1 MLLKFIH
8 DCTKN
13 KCSIVLFL
21 IEKEHIQ
28 INPTTSLIYLFIFLN
43 CKLQIFRKI
52 PNLHF
57 AGPLLLQPFKS
68 KSYELSY

>member
-13 KCSIVLFL
+13 KCSIVPFL

-28 INPTTSLIYLFIFLN
+28 INPTTSLIYLFIFL
-43 CKLQIFRKI
+43 KLQTT
-52 PNLHF
+52 NLQKNTKF
-57 AGPLLLQPFKS
+57 AFCRAFAVTAI
-68 KSYELSY
+68 